1 MKPDEI
7 FKVKKEKRRKRGDS
21 ILREVSLRE
30 VSITRQNYLSMI
42 TNGIAMPFTPH
53 EDFVKIVEM
62 YRQKSSSIEDFLENL
77 NRYVLDNVVY
87 EMANPRTGKYMRTA
101 AEVYTERKG
110 ICSEMAFLM
119 ISLARIAGLDA
130 RYGVSRESRYAN
142 FEHGIAVVK
151 SGNHEVAIEP
161 CGRFSHL
168 NLGYLTVPDKSLEK
182 KFEKWRLGYLDEQ
195 LYI

>member
-7 FKVKKEKRRKRGDS
+7 FKMKKERRHENGS
-21 ILREVSLRE
+21 QLVLRE
-30 VSITRQNYLSMI
+30 VSIARQNYLGMI

-77 NRYVLDNVVY
+77 NRYVLDHVVY

-110 ICSEMAFLM
+110 ICSEIAFLM
-119 ISLARIAGLDA
+119 ISLARVAGLDA
-130 RYGVSRESRYAN
+130 RYGVSRDSQYAN
-142 FEHGIAVVK
+142 FEHGIAVIK

-168 NLGYLTVPDKSLEK
+168 NLGYHTVSDRSIEK
-182 KFEKWRLGYLDEQ
+182 KFEKWRSGHLNEH